1 MHAATWT
8 RRSHRDATSNLKFQA
23 CVSRPVISALTVRF
37 TAALSPAGQSAPRPS
52 SAAPAPHPDPPLDPQ
67 AIATWLFMYA
77 SLRHH
82 DAELLDA
89 VSSYAARHPAARFRT
104 LAALS
109 TALWAFARLSSHPSR
124 LLDLCH
130 LSAPDLLLPLQ
141 QHRDPLTVE
150 VRACA
155 CHACA
160 SQRRNQEACCAA
172 GSLLA

>member
-1 MHAATWT
+1 MHAAKWT
-8 RRSHRDATSNLKFQA
+8 RRSHRDAMSSLPCKV
-23 CVSRPVISALTVRF
+23 CVSRPIISALTVRF
-37 TAALSPAGQSAPRPS
+37 TAALSPAGQPAPRPS
-52 SAAPAPHPDPPLDPQ
+52 GAAPAPDPPLDPQ

-141 QHRDPLTVE
+141 QHRGSLTIE

-160 SQRRNQEACCAA
+160 SQRRSQEASCDA
-172 GSLLA
+172 GSLVA